1 MNLLGGMPVLHRG
14 WHPQTRFGGASA
26 LVSLTT
32 DEHGFTQ
39 MIESTKLVD
48 RKLPQL
54 YTHGKA
60 TDTQTHTQALRNNM
74 AGNRLVG
81 WVSRRAVLA
90 S

>member
-1 MNLLGGMPVLHRG
+1 
-14 WHPQTRFGGASA
+14 
-26 LVSLTT
+26 
-32 DEHGFTQ
+32 

-54 YTHGKA
+54 YTHGKV
-60 TDTQTHTQALRNNM
+60 TDTQIHTQALRNNM